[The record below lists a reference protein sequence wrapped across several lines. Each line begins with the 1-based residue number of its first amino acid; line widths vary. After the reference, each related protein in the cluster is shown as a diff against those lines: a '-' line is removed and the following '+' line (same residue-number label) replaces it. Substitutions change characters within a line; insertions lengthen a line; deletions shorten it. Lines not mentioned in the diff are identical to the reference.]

1 MTNKLRNYI
10 NNRANSPSAFSYEVP
25 GITKNKINVND
36 EQPLSDEELYWQPT
50 AKFIN
55 TLIAVR

>member
-25 GITKNKINVND
+25 GIIKKIKLKVND
-36 EQPLSDEELYWQPT
+36 EQPLSYEVLYWD
-50 AKFIN
+50 KFIAIN
-55 TLIAVR
+55 KKS